1 MNPIDEHYAEQAA
14 LHGDSPESTMPERL
28 IRQRETDLILRAV
41 GQIADLDGYSNASLL
56 DIGCGNGYTLGI
68 LRRHVR
74 GLFLLGLE
82 PCRELAALASKAVDH
97 SGVYPESILDEPAKS
112 ALVAY
117 QSDIVLSQRCLIN
130 LKDWPE
136 QRQALDRIY
145 ALTKPG
151 GFFIMLEAFESG
163 LRNINVARAQLG
175 LPPISPAWHN
185 VYLPDYHFDLYMAAK
200 GWVENPTVQT
210 ADGPTILRVDR
221 HFLSTHSFVSRVIY
235 PALMKPEVSCVP
247 NADVVEYLCAVL
259 PNVGEYSRIQAR
271 LFKKP

>member
-1 MNPIDEHYAEQAA
+1 MNPIDEHYAKQAA

-41 GQIADLDGYSNASLL
+41 GQISDLDGYSNASLL
-56 DIGCGNGYTLGI
+56 DIGCGNGYTLGM

-74 GLFLLGLE
+74 GLFLMGME
-82 PCRELAALASKAVDH
+82 PCCELAALASKAVDH
-97 SGVYPESILDEPAKS
+97 SGVYPESILDDPAKS
-112 ALVAY
+112 ALTAY

-130 LKDWPE
+130 LKDWQE
-136 QRQALDRIY
+136 QRTALDRIY
-145 ALTKPG
+145 TLTKSG
-151 GFFIMLEAFESG
+151 GFFLMLEAFESG

-175 LPPISPAWHN
+175 FPSISPAWHN
-185 VYLPDYHFDLYMAAK
+185 VYLPDAIFDAYMSTR
-200 GWVENPTVQT
+200 WQENPTVHT
-210 ADGPTILRVDR
+210 ADGPITLRVDR

-271 LFKKP
+271 LYRKP